1 MNSIPIMHLAILIP
15 AVVTAAVFDWQSRRI
30 PNRLTVVVA
39 IAGIVHLAV
48 EHSAASALG
57 GLGQGVIAGLAC
69 TPIYLLRGMS
79 AGDVKLISAT
89 SIWWTTSQLL
99 IALAS
104 TAIVGAILAVI
115 YMCLTRGA
123 THVPYAIAIAMSTVG
138 TALTV

>member
-15 AVVTAAVFDWQSRRI
+15 AVITAAVFDWQSRRI
-30 PNRLTVVVA
+30 PNRLTAVVA
-39 IAGIVHLAV
+39 IAGIVPLAI

-104 TAIVGAILAVI
+104 TAIVGAILAVV